1 MRHGR
6 TISAL
11 CDSPATRLHAGRA
24 THLDLEKRVEAL
36 VGELDEAL
44 EQQMA
49 TSEVLRVI
57 SSSPGELDLVFQTM
71 LANAI
76 RICDANFG
84 ALFRIRG
91 RRGRRSRDARRTAGI
106 RRILATRPLPARL
119 ANCARSRHAEL
130 CKRFTLPMSQ

>member
-11 CDSPATRLHAGRA
+11 CDSPAARLHAGRA

-57 SSSPGELDLVFQTM
+57 SSSPGELDLVPCSGSPRRC
-71 LANAI
+71 LA
-76 RICDANFG
+76 
-84 ALFRIRG
+84 
-91 RRGRRSRDARRTAGI
+91 
-106 RRILATRPLPARL
+106 
-119 ANCARSRHAEL
+119 
-130 CKRFTLPMSQ
+130 

>member
-1 MRHGR
+1 VRHGR

-11 CDSPATRLHAGRA
+11 CDRPAARLHAGRA

-57 SSSPGELDLVFQTM
+57 SSSPGELDLAFQTM

-76 RICDANFG
+76 RICDATMGTPFMTL
-84 ALFRIRG
+84 A
-91 RRGRRSRDARRTAGI
+91 AVVAVVAGI
-106 RRILATRPLPARL
+106 TAPARL
-119 ANCARSRHAEL
+119 LRIDL
-130 CKRFTLPMSQ
+130 PRFSENGIS